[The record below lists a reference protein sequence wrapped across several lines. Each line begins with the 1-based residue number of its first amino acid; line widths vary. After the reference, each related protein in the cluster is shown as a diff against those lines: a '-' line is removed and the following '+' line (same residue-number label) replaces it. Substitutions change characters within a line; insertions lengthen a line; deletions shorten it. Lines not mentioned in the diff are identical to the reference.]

1 MAGSVPPVP
10 AGGPGAT
17 RRYARVVTFWDER
30 YGSVAW
36 AFGTEPND
44 FLRERAADIPAGPVL
59 CIGDGEG
66 RNGVFLASL
75 GHEVTSV
82 DLSAVGLRKARGLA
96 AERGVQLHT
105 VQADL
110 ADFEVGVGCWAG
122 IVSIFC
128 HLPAVLRDE
137 LFPRLVTGL
146 VPGGV
151 VLVESYTPAQIGRGT
166 GGPRDVDLLETG
178 ADLLRRFAALRCEH
192 VWEGERLVVE
202 GEFHSGTASVVQF
215 LGRSV
220 AGTPA

>member
-1 MAGSVPPVP
+1 M
-10 AGGPGAT
+10 
-17 RRYARVVTFWDER
+17 TFWDER
-30 YGSVAW
+30 YGSVEW

-44 FLRERAADIPAGPVL
+44 FLRESAAAIPPGSVL

-82 DLSAVGLRKARGLA
+82 DLSAVGLGKARALA
-96 AERGVQLHT
+96 AERGAALHT

-110 ADFEVGVGCWAG
+110 AGFDVGVGCWVG

-128 HLPAVLRDE
+128 HLPGALRDD
-137 LFPRLVTGL
+137 LFPRLVAGL
-146 VPGGV
+146 APGGV

-166 GGPRDVDLLETG
+166 GGPQDVDLLETPG
-178 ADLLRRFAALRCEH
+178 ELARRFAALACEH

-202 GEFHSGTASVVQF
+202 GAFHSGTASVVQYI
-215 LGRSV
+215 GRRV
-220 AGTPA
+220 AEASA